1 MMPHF
6 TPALQI
12 LPESQQ
18 SLWPSLAPLAQQG
31 FVLYGGTAIALRL
44 GHRISVNFDFFSD
57 LSLDRKKILALPCL
71 KAAKIITEEAE
82 SLTFLVESADP
93 RGHSVKVSLFG
104 GIPFGRVGEP
114 DSSDDGVARAA
125 SLLDLLGTKLKV
137 ILQRAEA
144 KDYLDIARILE
155 TGIPLALGLGAAQ
168 TLFGSSFQPAECL
181 KALSFFGD
189 GDLGTLRPAARDTL
203 LNAAGATRH
212 VEAVPLLARS
222 LS

>member
-1 MMPHF
+1 MMPNF
-6 TPALQI
+6 TPALHI

-44 GHRISVNFDFFSD
+44 GHRISVDFDFFSD
-57 LSLDRKKILALPCL
+57 QPVDRKKILAVPCL
-71 KAAKIITEEAE
+71 KTAKIITEEPE
-82 SLTFLVESADP
+82 SMTFLVEPSGRDS
-93 RGHSVKVSLFG
+93 GSVKVSLFG

-114 DSSDDGVARAA
+114 DWSDDGVARAA

-137 ILQRAEA
+137 ILQSAEA

-155 TGIPLALGLGAAQ
+155 NGLPLAVGLGAAQ
-168 TLFGSSFQPAECL
+168 TLFGKGFQPAECL

-189 GDLGTLRPAARDTL
+189 GDLATL
-203 LNAAGATRH
+203 GATDKDSLLLAASTTRH
-212 VEAVPLLARS
+212 SETVPLLAHV
-222 LS
+222 LT